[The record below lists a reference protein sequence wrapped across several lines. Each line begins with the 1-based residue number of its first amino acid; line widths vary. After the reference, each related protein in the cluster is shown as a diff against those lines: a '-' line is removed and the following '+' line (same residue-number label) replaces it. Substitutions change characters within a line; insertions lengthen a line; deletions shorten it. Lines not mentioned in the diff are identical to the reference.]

1 MTHRYAVI
9 GNPVAHSRSPQIH
22 TAFARQTGEAL
33 EYTRIEAPIDGF
45 REVASGYFA
54 AGGSGLSVTVPF
66 KSEALAMAADATARA
81 RLAGAANVL
90 AVQPDGGLLAD
101 NTDGIGLI
109 RDLTLNLGVGLTGR
123 RILLLGAGGAAR
135 GVIGPLLAESPA
147 ALFVANRN
155 GDRSASLATHF
166 ALAGPL
172 DGGGFDEIEGAWD
185 IIINATSAGLKAADP
200 LPIDPAAL
208 PAPRAVYDMIYNPA
222 ETALLAAAR
231 ARGLPVA
238 NGLSML
244 VHQGARA
251 LEIWSGASVPVAT
264 MAAAAR
270 AAMGR

>member
-185 IIINATSAGLKAADP
+185 IIINATSAGLSGGEI
-200 LPIDPAAL
+200 PIEPECFAVDAL
-208 PAPRAVYDMIYNPA
+208 AYDMVYGV
-222 ETALLAAAR
+222 ETSFMAL
-231 ARGLPVA
+231 ARGLGTRVHD
-238 NGLSML
+238 GLGML
-244 VHQGARA
+244 VEQAAEQFQLWRGVRPDTA
-251 LEIWSGASVPVAT
+251 PVIAEL
-264 MAAAAR
+264 R
-270 AAMGR
+270 GG